1 MSDAKKFREELGNND
16 NEIMMKMIY
25 FSYLK
30 KKNNKTDKEID
41 KIFLQDYSCQI
52 TKIINEK
59 GISEESLLKEW
70 KLEYDGKVKY
80 KIEEMQITDMII
92 DKIREC
98 INYGLWDE
106 NLILGIIKNK
116 FHMYTHLAEFSDK
129 KILELINKC
138 FSIFYNREGNDE
150 KDR

>member
-59 GISEESLLKEW
+59 GISEESLINEW
-70 KLEYDGKVKY
+70 K
-80 KIEEMQITDMII
+80 
-92 DKIREC
+92 
-98 INYGLWDE
+98 
-106 NLILGIIKNK
+106 
-116 FHMYTHLAEFSDK
+116 
-129 KILELINKC
+129 
-138 FSIFYNREGNDE
+138 
-150 KDR
+150 

>member
-1 MSDAKKFREELGNND
+1 
-16 NEIMMKMIY
+16 
-25 FSYLK
+25 
-30 KKNNKTDKEID
+30 
-41 KIFLQDYSCQI
+41 
-52 TKIINEK
+52 
-59 GISEESLLKEW
+59 
-70 KLEYDGKVKY
+70 
-80 KIEEMQITDMII
+80 MII